1 MCGLAAILAYHGAAP
16 PVDERELVAIR
27 DAMAARG
34 PDGAGLWLDGEGRI
48 GLAHRRLAIIDL
60 DPRADQPM
68 VSACGRFRIVFNGEI
83 YNYRELR
90 TELLTRGAVLRTT
103 SDTEVL
109 LELWARDGAS
119 CLSRLRGMYAFAVW
133 DERDRVLTLV
143 RDPYGIKPLYYADD
157 GWTVRA
163 ASQVRALLAGGR
175 IAEDEEPAGIAGFW
189 LWGSVPEPFTT
200 VRAIRA
206 VPAGHIVRVDAL
218 GAHAPE
224 PFCRIEEELARA
236 EASKV
241 PGDAIEALRAAVI
254 DSVRCH
260 LEADVPVGVFLSS
273 GIDSCAIVAAVH
285 ALGADR
291 AAATTAIT
299 VTFPEWRGRADDEA
313 PLAAEAARAFGVR
326 HHVVEVSEA
335 EFRAD
340 LPRILEAM
348 DQPTIDG
355 VNSWLVSKA
364 AASLGLKVALSGTGG
379 DELFGGYPSFADLPR
394 WRRWLVFPAGL
405 PLAGRLLRALL
416 PRLAPDLAQRKPKLA
431 GVLEHGRSWPGLYL
445 LRRGLF
451 LQHELP
457 ALMGRESARE
467 GLRRLGWHGRTRA
480 LLARGPRSPFG
491 RVAALETCLYL
502 RNQLLRDLDWASM
515 AHSLEVRVPFVD
527 LELLRAAAPIAAA
540 HPGKALLARAME
552 LPEAIARRPKTGFST
567 PVGEWIAKEAG
578 ADPRIPWARRLGAFV
593 VGQRPQPTLHP
604 PLARGHSS
612 AKAA

>member
-1 MCGLAAILAYHGAAP
+1 MCGLAAIFAYHGAAP

-34 PDGAGLWLDGEGRI
+34 PDGAGLWLHGEGRI

-90 TELLTRGAVLRTT
+90 RELLARGTALRTT

-109 LELWARDGAS
+109 LELWARDGAA

-133 DERDRVLTLV
+133 DELERVLTLV
-143 RDPYGIKPLYYADD
+143 RDPYGIKPLYCADD

-163 ASQVRALLAGGR
+163 ASQVKALLAGGR
-175 IAEDEEPAGIAGFW
+175 IPEDEEPAGIAGFW

-200 VRAIRA
+200 LRAVCA
-206 VPAGHIVRVDAL
+206 VPAGHLVRVDAL

-236 EASKV
+236 EAAAV
-241 PGDAIEALRAAVI
+241 PADPIEALRAAVV

-273 GIDSCAIVAAVH
+273 GIDSCAMVAAIR

-299 VTFPEWRGRADDEA
+299 LTFPEWCGRPDDEA

-326 HHVVEVSEA
+326 HQVVEASEA

-340 LPRILEAM
+340 LPRILEVM

-394 WRRWLVFPAGL
+394 WRRGLALPASAPLV
-405 PLAGRLLRALL
+405 GRLLRALL
-416 PRLAPDLAQRKPKLA
+416 PRLAPDLAQRQPKLA
-431 GVLEHGRSWPGLYL
+431 GVFEHGGSWPGLYL

-451 LQHELP
+451 LPHELP
-457 ALMGRESARE
+457 ALMGRERARE
-467 GLRRLGWHGRTRA
+467 GLRRLGWHERTRA

-491 RVAALETCLYL
+491 RVSALETCLYL

-527 LELLRAAAPIAAA
+527 LGLLHAAAPIAAA
-540 HPGKALLARAME
+540 HPGKALLARAMD
-552 LPEAIARRPKTGFST
+552 LPEAIARRPKTGFTT
-567 PVGEWIAKEAG
+567 PVGAWIAREAG
-578 ADPRIPWARRLGAFV
+578 EDPRVPWARRWAGEVIGAPTA
-593 VGQRPQPTLHP
+593 GRPSRIPV
-604 PLARGHSS
+604 RG
-612 AKAA
+612 ACAA